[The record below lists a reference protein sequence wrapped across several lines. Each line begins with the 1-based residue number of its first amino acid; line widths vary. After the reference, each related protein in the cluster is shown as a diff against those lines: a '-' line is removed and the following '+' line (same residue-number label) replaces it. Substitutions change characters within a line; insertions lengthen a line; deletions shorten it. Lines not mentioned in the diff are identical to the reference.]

1 MRILLIALLIAAAFA
16 PPLLGQIRA
25 QPRAG
30 ATPPWSKGIIAISPE
45 SYYHA
50 IECGKQGGDDPPCVF
65 WDTGLCR
72 NDDFA
77 IAMYTPYKQV
87 AYEVWQAVRKKQ
99 AAPQPNY
106 QAAQRQ
112 RVTIGISPVKG
123 STNALTN
130 LILRRGSKPVAPVDG
145 SLASARWTF
154 DYTALAATSS
164 VTFEMIGKA
173 RTITCLVDPK
183 TLASFR

>member
-1 MRILLIALLIAAAFA
+1 MRILPIALLIAAAFA
-16 PPLLGQIRA
+16 PPVLAQIRA

-30 ATPPWSKGIIAISPE
+30 AAPPWSKGIVALSPE

-77 IAMYTPYKQV
+77 VAMYTPYKQV
-87 AYEVWQAVRKKQ
+87 AFEVWQAVRKKQ
-99 AAPQPNY
+99 APPQPNY

-112 RVTIGISPVKG
+112 RVTIGITPVKG

-130 LILRRGSKPVAPVDG
+130 LIIRRAGKPVTPVDG
-145 SLASARWTF
+145 SLASARWTY
-154 DYTALAATSS
+154 DYPAFAATSS
-164 VTFEMIGKA
+164 VTLEMIGKA
-173 RTITCLVDPK
+173 RTISCTIDQK